1 PARAPGLP
9 LASHACNRGR
19 RMLLGFVRAT
29 RIGAAAVAAAMMLVV
44 LPSLSHAQG
53 RGTTGTVHFRVSK
66 AGFIVGVGGGS
77 GTLTFHGRT
86 YPLRVDGMSLGTI
99 GAASATLVGKAYNLN
114 RPEDIAST
122 YTTVSGSIAAAG
134 GVKIA
139 RLQHQNGVVLDPQG
153 KQAGFE
159 ASFSLSGVTVSM
171 R

>member
-1 PARAPGLP
+1 
-9 LASHACNRGR
+9 
-19 RMLLGFVRAT
+19 MFGFVRAT
-29 RIGAAAVAAAMMLVV
+29 RIGAAAVAAVVMLLL
-44 LPSLSHAQG
+44 LPSLSQAQG
-53 RGTTGTVHFRVSK
+53 RGTSGTVHFRVSK
-66 AGFIVGVGGGS
+66 AGFIVGVGGGT
-77 GTLTFHGRT
+77 GTLRFHGKT

-99 GAASATLVGKAYNLN
+99 GAASAELVGTAYNL
-114 RPEDIAST
+114 RTPQDIAGT

-139 RLQHQNGVVLDPQG
+139 RLQNANGVVLDLRG

>member
-1 PARAPGLP
+1 
-9 LASHACNRGR
+9 
-19 RMLLGFVRAT
+19 MFGFIRAT
-29 RIGAAAVAAAMMLVV
+29 RIGAAAVAVATMLLV
-44 LPSLSHAQG
+44 LLSQAQG

-66 AGFIVGVGGGS
+66 AGFIVGVGGGT

-99 GAASATLVGKAYNLN
+99 GAASANLVGKAYNLN
-114 RPEDIAST
+114 RPEDIAGT

-139 RLQHQNGVVLDPQG
+139 RLQNQNGVVLDLQG
-153 KQAGFE
+153 RQAGFE